1 MRDDL
6 AILNRQL
13 HTFRVDELQ
22 ELRRISDT
30 IFEPLMRPFR
40 QKRTVQEFSFKKSLR
55 VAQRIGAFMPAY
67 EKVEREHRK
76 SRLVIAMSLAGID
89 RCSAVS
95 LIPLFSCLK
104 ETALD
109 FNFYVYTDD
118 LIKAEFTPDGF
129 LANDYKIAWNHVA
142 GPNVMQRLADL
153 ETESQEDILLIIDSL
168 GGGKSRWY
176 DYWSYEERNAV
187 REEQERY
194 LAAAGKFS
202 FYTRIRKQLNG
213 DYSKFKHIKTTE
225 EWSKRVEDNT
235 LFRWMETPALEEY
248 MIRWVFNPQFG
259 TVRHGELYIP
269 YVNAFE
275 IMRKLRGKFRQ
286 IHLLTPNNQGSHRY
300 TLDRLLKANVV
311 DYHHQANTIYGF
323 ATVLSNIVHGQCP
336 FDGPFTKKVSYE
348 IVKFSEFKGDEEE
361 NDVVADEDGGGEGGE
376 HTNLKAAGKCFDQ
389 CPNMMPNMPLVTTV
403 KLDKRPRGTSS
414 IQNYELPYNEIDMG
428 DLLPTDM
435 NMNDFWKG
443 KILPHDFEIER
454 GDSEYTRLRKA
465 EEVLDTIKQHHVVF
479 KKGYGYMGLVRERR
493 PVVADAVELDAV
505 LKGIEYD
512 KHHTSTLQDAV
523 ESYLL
528 MLAPA
533 YHKYLS
539 ELALKHVIWCSVS
552 KYAQDCRAISVN
564 PKQPIDARKRSTW
577 HELGHHL
584 ESVCP
589 PVGAFTN
596 ELLRQ
601 KGGKFDR
608 KKLVQVGAGGEW
620 AMPVTNGSPDWI
632 KPYAGKWYK
641 RCHHNLPN
649 DTEIISVHS
658 EFFTDKE
665 RLAHLIKHDPS
676 LVRFMAFVY
685 MGGPIAAMKALQ
697 DLKRKEALAEIDQ
710 RDRKASG
717 YTSGRRGGGGRGS
730 RGGGY
735 RGKTNHGF
743 GF

>member
-13 HTFRVDELQ
+13 HTFSVDELQ
-22 ELRRISDT
+22 ELRRIADT

-40 QKRTVQEFSFKKSLR
+40 QKRTVQEFSFKKSLKT
-55 VAQRIGAFMPAY
+55 AQRIGAFMPVY

-95 LIPLFSCLK
+95 LIPLFSSLK
-104 ETALD
+104 ESALD

-118 LIKAEFTPDGF
+118 LIKAEFTHDGF
-129 LANDYKIAWNHVA
+129 LANDYQIAWNHVA
-142 GPNVMQRLADL
+142 GPAVMQRLADL
-153 ETESQEDILLIIDSL
+153 ETENQEEILLIIDSL
-168 GGGKSRWY
+168 GGGASRWY
-176 DYWSYEERNAV
+176 EYWSYEDRNAV

-194 LAAAGKFS
+194 LATAGKYS
-202 FYTRIRKQLNG
+202 CYSRIRRELNG
-213 DYSKFKHIKTTE
+213 DYDKIKEIKLPE
-225 EWSKRVEDNT
+225 EWLKKVESNT
-235 LFRWMETPALEEY
+235 QQRWMQTPALEEY
-248 MIRWVFNPQFG
+248 MVRWVFNPDFG
-259 TVRHGELYIP
+259 NVRHGEFYVS

-275 IMRKLRGKFRQ
+275 VMRKLRGKFRQ
-286 IHLLTPNNQGSHRY
+286 IHLLTPNNQGSHKF
-300 TLDRLLKANVV
+300 TLQKLLKENVI
-311 DYHHQANTIYGF
+311 DYHHQANTIFGF

-348 IVKFSEFKGDEEE
+348 IVKFSEFKGDE
-361 NDVVADEDGGGEGGE
+361 DEDVMDGEGEIEGEGG
-376 HTNLKAAGKCFDQ
+376 HTELKQAGKCFDQ
-389 CPNMMPNMPLVTTV
+389 CPKVLPNLPKQTTL
-403 KLDKRPRGTSS
+403 KLDKRQRGTND
-414 IQNYELPYNEIDMG
+414 IQNYELPFNEVDISEF
-428 DLLPTDM
+428 LPFDM
-435 NMNDFWKG
+435 NLNVFWKD
-443 KILPHDFEIER
+443 KILPVDFEIER

-465 EEVLDTIKQHHVVF
+465 EEVLETICRYHIVPR
-479 KKGYGYMGLVRERR
+479 KGAPLGLAKEKR
-493 PVVADAVELDAV
+493 PLVSQAADLDAV
-505 LKGIEYD
+505 LKGIEYE
-512 KHHTSTLQDAV
+512 KHHTTTLQEVV
-523 ESYLL
+523 ERFFL

-533 YHKYLS
+533 YHPYLR

-564 PKQPIDARKRSTW
+564 PKQDVDARYRSTW

-584 ESVCP
+584 ESTCP
-589 PVGAFTN
+589 AVGVFSN

-601 KGGKFDR
+601 KGGRFDK
-608 KKLVQVGAGGEW
+608 KKLVQVGSGGEW

-641 RCHHNLPN
+641 RSHTELPN

-658 EFFTDKE
+658 EYFTDKD

-685 MGGPIAAMKALQ
+685 MGGPVAAMDALQ
-697 DLKRKEALAEIDQ
+697 DLKRKEVLSQINQ
-710 RDRKASG
+710 RERGSSGFTKGRK
-717 YTSGRRGGGGRGS
+717 GGWGRGS
-730 RGGGY
+730 RGGGN

-743 GF
+743 GL